1 MAPTQKTASGEHIH
15 GTRLGFNVD
24 LVAVVIALTFAAL
37 IRLNIIHSISF

>member
-1 MAPTQKTASGEHIH
+1 MAPTQKTANGEHIH

-37 IRLNIIHSISF
+37 IRFNIIHSISF

>member
-1 MAPTQKTASGEHIH
+1 MAPTQKAENGEHIH

-24 LVAVVIALTFAAL
+24 LVAIAIALAFAAL